1 MSSEN
6 PSRYSWRSAAI
17 AMVISTVGVLIVYFA
32 FGRQWEDAAAQLIAQ
47 EKAQRELNTDLDRV
61 KEIQKQTQKE
71 IDEIEAKVSGQS
83 HVAEQTRQKL
93 ADVKSRATIQQE
105 QARAVTDKIAAD
117 QTKAARHRSQTVM
130 LLHRGR
136 QTEQQLTSLKVA
148 AASWA
153 ELYQELLISDSGR
166 RIASS
171 DQHVEL
177 IAAIGSRQHVTTA
190 DVDSLRREFDALYEP
205 VLQAESDA
213 RNVIVADNGFEEVI
227 QQLEKRIRDAA
238 DVIRKDTL
246 LVNAIEQET
255 AHREKG
261 KATLQDAL
269 AKRELNSVKQ
279 QANDLSIARAEAELE
294 AAQRLEEAEAANIAA
309 QTEVEEAELAR
320 QAAERRA
327 VAAGILD
334 EKKKLDQQAAL
345 AEQRRKLELEY
356 ARELPEIRRLLHPF
370 ITPGIFQP
378 SRNGFDG
385 RYRPESMSLTA
396 IASTGALQKTDKG
409 LAELYRVG
417 GSEFTA
423 MRGLGSFPA
432 HNNQNFKRDASVR
445 ARVERAQELLLKY
458 GDLLVE
464 KGILLD

>member
-6 PSRYSWRSAAI
+6 RSRYSWRSAAI
-17 AMVISTVGVLIVYFA
+17 AMAVSTIGVLIVYFA
-32 FGRQWEDAAAQLIAQ
+32 FGRQWEDAAGQLIAQ
-47 EKAQRELNTDLDRV
+47 QETQRKLNSDLEQVNEILRQTDDKLRTMESTVNSRPHIDDETRRQLSEFKSWAQ
-61 KEIQKQTQKE
+61 
-71 IDEIEAKVSGQS
+71 
-83 HVAEQTRQKL
+83 
-93 ADVKSRATIQQE
+93 IQQGRSGE
-105 QARAVTDKIAAD
+105 LTDAATAD
-117 QTKAARHRSQTVM
+117 QTKAARHRSQKVM
-130 LLHRGR
+130 LLYRGR
-136 QTEQQLTSLKVA
+136 QTEQRLTSLKVT

-153 ELYQELLISDSGR
+153 ELYQQLLISDSGR

-171 DQHVEL
+171 DQHVEM

-190 DVDSLRREFDALYEP
+190 DVDSWSQEFDALYEP
-205 VLQAESDA
+205 VLRAETDTHD
-213 RNVIVADNGFEEVI
+213 VFVADQGFESAI
-227 QQLEKRIRDAA
+227 QQLEKRIRDA
-238 DVIRKDTL
+238 VEVFRRDTL
-246 LVNAIEQET
+246 LVNAIKQET
-255 AHREKG
+255 ARGDMGEVS
-261 KATLQDAL
+261 LQEAL
-269 AKRELNSVKQ
+269 ATRELNLVKQ
-279 QANDLSIARAEAELE
+279 QAKDLSVARAEAQLE

-345 AEQRRKLELEY
+345 AEQRRKLELDY

-409 LAELYRVG
+409 LAELFRVG

-432 HNNQNFKRDASVR
+432 HNIQSFKRDASVR
-445 ARVERAQELLLKY
+445 TRVERAQELLLKY